1 MVLIN
6 VLYAG
11 NQRMFKGLIMSLT
24 CLASNTKEDLNVFII
39 TGNFLKINSGY
50 VAFNKKEIDF
60 LEKIIKIYNPNN
72 KITLLDMSCL
82 EDELMNSTNK
92 NTKFTPY
99 TLLRL
104 YIDDEVFSSLDK
116 RLLYMDIDTMCFG
129 DIKEL
134 YNFDLKGKTLG
145 MVRDNV
151 GRHWIHKNY
160 CNAGMI
166 LFDVDKTLENKD
178 KIIKAREMIR
188 TVKMFMPDQTA
199 INRAF
204 KNDIEFLP
212 SKYNEQNKMEKDTL
226 VRHYCGV
233 LKFFPYM
240 HIIKVKPWDDDIEKF
255 HKQRKEHV
263 MDKSIE
269 ITNEF
274 VRQYKNNEE
283 PHLIK

>member
-1 MVLIN
+1 
-6 VLYAG
+6 
-11 NQRMFKGLIMSLT
+11 MSLN

-104 YIDDEVFSSLDK
+104 YIDDEVFSSLDN

-166 LFDVDKTLENKD
+166 LFDVDKTIKNKD

-212 SKYNEQNKMEKDTL
+212 SKYNEQNKMEKI
-226 VRHYCGV
+226 H
-233 LKFFPYM
+233 
-240 HIIKVKPWDDDIEKF
+240 W
-255 HKQRKEHV
+255 
-263 MDKSIE
+263 
-269 ITNEF
+269 
-274 VRQYKNNEE
+274 
-283 PHLIK
+283 

>member
-1 MVLIN
+1 
-6 VLYAG
+6 
-11 NQRMFKGLIMSLT
+11 MFKGLIMSLT

-104 YIDDEVFSSLDK
+104 YIDDEVLSSIDN

-166 LFDVDKTLENKD
+166 LFDVDKTIENKD

-204 KNDIEFLP
+204 KDDIEFLP

-226 VRHYCGV
+226 VRQIG
-233 LKFFPYM
+233 
-240 HIIKVKPWDDDIEKF
+240 
-255 HKQRKEHV
+255 RAHV
-263 MDKSIE
+263 
-269 ITNEF
+269 
-274 VRQYKNNEE
+274 
-283 PHLIK
+283 

>member
-1 MVLIN
+1 
-6 VLYAG
+6 
-11 NQRMFKGLIMSLT
+11 MSLT

-50 VAFNKKEIDF
+50 VAFSKKEIDF

-145 MVRDNV
+145 MVRDNI

-166 LFDVDKTLENKD
+166 LFDVDKTIKNKD

-212 SKYNEQNKMEKDTL
+212 SKYNEQNKMEKI
-226 VRHYCGV
+226 H
-233 LKFFPYM
+233 
-240 HIIKVKPWDDDIEKF
+240 W
-255 HKQRKEHV
+255 
-263 MDKSIE
+263 
-269 ITNEF
+269 
-274 VRQYKNNEE
+274 
-283 PHLIK
+283 

>member
-1 MVLIN
+1 
-6 VLYAG
+6 
-11 NQRMFKGLIMSLT
+11 MFKGLIMSLN

-104 YIDDEVFSSLDK
+104 YIDDEVLSSIDN

-212 SKYNEQNKMEKDTL
+212 SKYNEQNKMEKI
-226 VRHYCGV
+226 H
-233 LKFFPYM
+233 
-240 HIIKVKPWDDDIEKF
+240 W
-255 HKQRKEHV
+255 
-263 MDKSIE
+263 
-269 ITNEF
+269 
-274 VRQYKNNEE
+274 
-283 PHLIK
+283 

>member
-82 EDELMNSTNK
+82 EEELMNSTNK

-166 LFDVDKTLENKD
+166 LFDVDKTIKNKD

-199 INRAF
+199 INKAF

-212 SKYNEQNKMEKDTL
+212 SKYNEQNKMEKI
-226 VRHYCGV
+226 H
-233 LKFFPYM
+233 
-240 HIIKVKPWDDDIEKF
+240 W
-255 HKQRKEHV
+255 
-263 MDKSIE
+263 
-269 ITNEF
+269 
-274 VRQYKNNEE
+274 
-283 PHLIK
+283 

>member
-11 NQRMFKGLIMSLT
+11 NQRMFKGLIMSLN

-104 YIDDEVFSSLDK
+104 YIDDEVFSSIDN
-116 RLLYMDIDTMCFG
+116 RLLYMDIDMMCFG

-134 YNFDLKGKTLG
+134 YNFDLKGK
-145 MVRDNV
+145 
-151 GRHWIHKNY
+151 H
-160 CNAGMI
+160 
-166 LFDVDKTLENKD
+166 
-178 KIIKAREMIR
+178 
-188 TVKMFMPDQTA
+188 
-199 INRAF
+199 
-204 KNDIEFLP
+204 
-212 SKYNEQNKMEKDTL
+212 
-226 VRHYCGV
+226 
-233 LKFFPYM
+233 
-240 HIIKVKPWDDDIEKF
+240 
-255 HKQRKEHV
+255 
-263 MDKSIE
+263 
-269 ITNEF
+269 
-274 VRQYKNNEE
+274 
-283 PHLIK
+283 

>member
-1 MVLIN
+1 
-6 VLYAG
+6 
-11 NQRMFKGLIMSLT
+11 MFKGLIMSLN

-104 YIDDEVFSSLDK
+104 YIDDEVLSSIDN

-166 LFDVDKTLENKD
+166 LFDVDKTIENKD

-212 SKYNEQNKMEKDTL
+212 SKYNEQNKMEKI
-226 VRHYCGV
+226 H
-233 LKFFPYM
+233 
-240 HIIKVKPWDDDIEKF
+240 W
-255 HKQRKEHV
+255 
-263 MDKSIE
+263 
-269 ITNEF
+269 
-274 VRQYKNNEE
+274 
-283 PHLIK
+283 

>member
-1 MVLIN
+1 
-6 VLYAG
+6 
-11 NQRMFKGLIMSLT
+11 MSLN

-104 YIDDEVFSSLDK
+104 YIDDKVLSSIDN

-166 LFDVDKTLENKD
+166 LFDVDKTIKNKD

-204 KNDIEFLP
+204 KDDIEFLP
-212 SKYNEQNKMEKDTL
+212 SKYNEQNKMEKI
-226 VRHYCGV
+226 H
-233 LKFFPYM
+233 
-240 HIIKVKPWDDDIEKF
+240 W
-255 HKQRKEHV
+255 
-263 MDKSIE
+263 
-269 ITNEF
+269 
-274 VRQYKNNEE
+274 
-283 PHLIK
+283 

>member
-11 NQRMFKGLIMSLT
+11 NQRMFKGLIMSLN

-104 YIDDEVFSSLDK
+104 YIDDEVFSSLDN

-166 LFDVDKTLENKD
+166 LFDVDKTIKNKD

-212 SKYNEQNKMEKDTL
+212 SKYNEQNKMEKI
-226 VRHYCGV
+226 H
-233 LKFFPYM
+233 
-240 HIIKVKPWDDDIEKF
+240 W
-255 HKQRKEHV
+255 
-263 MDKSIE
+263 
-269 ITNEF
+269 
-274 VRQYKNNEE
+274 
-283 PHLIK
+283 

>member
-1 MVLIN
+1 MIN
-6 VLYAG
+6 ILYAG

-104 YIDDEVFSSLDK
+104 YIDDEVFSSIDN

-166 LFDVDKTLENKD
+166 LFDVDKTIKNKD

-204 KNDIEFLP
+204 KDDIEFLP

-226 VRHYCGV
+226 
-233 LKFFPYM
+233 
-240 HIIKVKPWDDDIEKF
+240 
-255 HKQRKEHV
+255 
-263 MDKSIE
+263 
-269 ITNEF
+269 
-274 VRQYKNNEE
+274 
-283 PHLIK
+283 

>member
-1 MVLIN
+1 
-6 VLYAG
+6 
-11 NQRMFKGLIMSLT
+11 MSLT

-50 VAFNKKEIDF
+50 VAFSKKEIDF

-166 LFDVDKTLENKD
+166 LFDVDKTIKNKD

-212 SKYNEQNKMEKDTL
+212 SKYNEQNKMEKI
-226 VRHYCGV
+226 H
-233 LKFFPYM
+233 
-240 HIIKVKPWDDDIEKF
+240 W
-255 HKQRKEHV
+255 
-263 MDKSIE
+263 
-269 ITNEF
+269 
-274 VRQYKNNEE
+274 
-283 PHLIK
+283 

>member
-1 MVLIN
+1 M
-6 VLYAG
+6 
-11 NQRMFKGLIMSLT
+11 
-24 CLASNTKEDLNVFII
+24 
-39 TGNFLKINSGY
+39 KINSGY

-104 YIDDEVFSSLDK
+104 YIDDEVLSSIDN

-166 LFDVDKTLENKD
+166 LFDVDKTIENKD

-204 KNDIEFLP
+204 KMILNSCLLSIMNKIRWKRYIGKTLLWCFKVLP
-212 SKYNEQNKMEKDTL
+212 LYAY
-226 VRHYCGV
+226 H
-233 LKFFPYM
+233 
-240 HIIKVKPWDDDIEKF
+240 
-255 HKQRKEHV
+255 
-263 MDKSIE
+263 
-269 ITNEF
+269 
-274 VRQYKNNEE
+274 
-283 PHLIK
+283 

>member
-11 NQRMFKGLIMSLT
+11 NQRMFKGLIMSLN

-104 YIDDEVFSSLDK
+104 YIDDEVFSSIDN

-166 LFDVDKTLENKD
+166 LFDVDKTIKNKD

-204 KNDIEFLP
+204 KDDIEFLP
-212 SKYNEQNKMEKDTL
+212 SKYNEQNKMEKI
-226 VRHYCGV
+226 H
-233 LKFFPYM
+233 
-240 HIIKVKPWDDDIEKF
+240 W
-255 HKQRKEHV
+255 
-263 MDKSIE
+263 
-269 ITNEF
+269 
-274 VRQYKNNEE
+274 
-283 PHLIK
+283 

>member
-1 MVLIN
+1 
-6 VLYAG
+6 
-11 NQRMFKGLIMSLT
+11 MFKGLIMSLT

-104 YIDDEVFSSLDK
+104 YIDDEVFSSIDN

-166 LFDVDKTLENKD
+166 LFDVDKTIKNKD

-204 KNDIEFLP
+204 KDDIEFLP

-226 VRHYCGV
+226 VRHY
-233 LKFFPYM
+233 
-240 HIIKVKPWDDDIEKF
+240 
-255 HKQRKEHV
+255 
-263 MDKSIE
+263 
-269 ITNEF
+269 
-274 VRQYKNNEE
+274 
-283 PHLIK
+283 

>member
-1 MVLIN
+1 
-6 VLYAG
+6 
-11 NQRMFKGLIMSLT
+11 MSLT

-82 EDELMNSTNK
+82 EEELMNSTNK

-166 LFDVDKTLENKD
+166 LFDVDKTIKNKD

-212 SKYNEQNKMEKDTL
+212 SKYNEQNKMEKI
-226 VRHYCGV
+226 H
-233 LKFFPYM
+233 
-240 HIIKVKPWDDDIEKF
+240 W
-255 HKQRKEHV
+255 
-263 MDKSIE
+263 
-269 ITNEF
+269 
-274 VRQYKNNEE
+274 
-283 PHLIK
+283 

>member
-1 MVLIN
+1 
-6 VLYAG
+6 
-11 NQRMFKGLIMSLT
+11 MSLT

-166 LFDVDKTLENKD
+166 LFDVDRTIKNKD

-204 KNDIEFLP
+204 KMILNSCLLSIMNKIRWKRYIGKTLLWCFKVLP
-212 SKYNEQNKMEKDTL
+212 LYAC
-226 VRHYCGV
+226 H
-233 LKFFPYM
+233 
-240 HIIKVKPWDDDIEKF
+240 
-255 HKQRKEHV
+255 
-263 MDKSIE
+263 
-269 ITNEF
+269 
-274 VRQYKNNEE
+274 
-283 PHLIK
+283 

>member
-50 VAFNKKEIDF
+50 VAFSKKEIDF

-104 YIDDEVFSSLDK
+104 YIDDEVFSSLDN

-166 LFDVDKTLENKD
+166 LFDVDKTIKNKD

-204 KNDIEFLP
+204 KMILNSCLLSIMNKIRWKRYIGKTLLWCFKVLP
-212 SKYNEQNKMEKDTL
+212 LYAY
-226 VRHYCGV
+226 H
-233 LKFFPYM
+233 
-240 HIIKVKPWDDDIEKF
+240 
-255 HKQRKEHV
+255 
-263 MDKSIE
+263 
-269 ITNEF
+269 
-274 VRQYKNNEE
+274 
-283 PHLIK
+283 

>member
-1 MVLIN
+1 
-6 VLYAG
+6 
-11 NQRMFKGLIMSLT
+11 
-24 CLASNTKEDLNVFII
+24 
-39 TGNFLKINSGY
+39 
-50 VAFNKKEIDF
+50 
-60 LEKIIKIYNPNN
+60 
-72 KITLLDMSCL
+72 
-82 EDELMNSTNK
+82 
-92 NTKFTPY
+92 
-99 TLLRL
+99 
-104 YIDDEVFSSLDK
+104 
-116 RLLYMDIDTMCFG
+116 
-129 DIKEL
+129 
-134 YNFDLKGKTLG
+134 
-145 MVRDNV
+145 
-151 GRHWIHKNY
+151 
-160 CNAGMI
+160 MI
-166 LFDVDKTLENKD
+166 LFDVDKTIKNKD

-204 KNDIEFLP
+204 KDDIEFLP

>member
-1 MVLIN
+1 
-6 VLYAG
+6 
-11 NQRMFKGLIMSLT
+11 MSLN

-104 YIDDEVFSSLDK
+104 YIDDEVLSSIDN

-212 SKYNEQNKMEKDTL
+212 SKYNEQNKMEKI
-226 VRHYCGV
+226 H
-233 LKFFPYM
+233 
-240 HIIKVKPWDDDIEKF
+240 W
-255 HKQRKEHV
+255 
-263 MDKSIE
+263 
-269 ITNEF
+269 
-274 VRQYKNNEE
+274 
-283 PHLIK
+283 

>member
-1 MVLIN
+1 MILIN

-11 NQRMFKGLIMSLT
+11 NQRMFKGLIMSLN

-104 YIDDEVFSSLDK
+104 YIDDEVLSSIDN

-166 LFDVDKTLENKD
+166 LFDVDKTIENKD
-178 KIIKAREMIR
+178 KIMKAREMIR

-204 KNDIEFLP
+204 KMILNSCLLSIMNKIRWKRYIGKTLLWCFKVLP
-212 SKYNEQNKMEKDTL
+212 LYAY
-226 VRHYCGV
+226 H
-233 LKFFPYM
+233 
-240 HIIKVKPWDDDIEKF
+240 
-255 HKQRKEHV
+255 
-263 MDKSIE
+263 
-269 ITNEF
+269 
-274 VRQYKNNEE
+274 
-283 PHLIK
+283 

>member
-1 MVLIN
+1 
-6 VLYAG
+6 
-11 NQRMFKGLIMSLT
+11 MFKGLIMSLT

-104 YIDDEVFSSLDK
+104 YIDDKVLSSIDN
-116 RLLYMDIDTMCFG
+116 RLLYMDI
-129 DIKEL
+129 
-134 YNFDLKGKTLG
+134 
-145 MVRDNV
+145 
-151 GRHWIHKNY
+151 
-160 CNAGMI
+160 
-166 LFDVDKTLENKD
+166 D

-204 KNDIEFLP
+204 KDDIEFLP

>member
-1 MVLIN
+1 M
-6 VLYAG
+6 
-11 NQRMFKGLIMSLT
+11 
-24 CLASNTKEDLNVFII
+24 
-39 TGNFLKINSGY
+39 KINSGY

-104 YIDDEVFSSLDK
+104 YIDDEVFSSIDN

-166 LFDVDKTLENKD
+166 LFDVDKTIKNKD

-204 KNDIEFLP
+204 KDDIEFLP
-212 SKYNEQNKMEKDTL
+212 SKYNEQNKMEKI
-226 VRHYCGV
+226 H
-233 LKFFPYM
+233 
-240 HIIKVKPWDDDIEKF
+240 W
-255 HKQRKEHV
+255 
-263 MDKSIE
+263 
-269 ITNEF
+269 
-274 VRQYKNNEE
+274 
-283 PHLIK
+283 

>member
-1 MVLIN
+1 
-6 VLYAG
+6 
-11 NQRMFKGLIMSLT
+11 MSLN

-104 YIDDEVFSSLDK
+104 YIDDEVLSSIDN

-166 LFDVDKTLENKD
+166 LFDVDKTIENKD
-178 KIIKAREMIR
+178 KIMKAREMIR

-212 SKYNEQNKMEKDTL
+212 SKYNEQNKMEKI
-226 VRHYCGV
+226 H
-233 LKFFPYM
+233 
-240 HIIKVKPWDDDIEKF
+240 W
-255 HKQRKEHV
+255 
-263 MDKSIE
+263 
-269 ITNEF
+269 
-274 VRQYKNNEE
+274 
-283 PHLIK
+283 

>member
-50 VAFNKKEIDF
+50 VAFSKKEIDF

-166 LFDVDKTLENKD
+166 LFDVDRTIKSKD

-212 SKYNEQNKMEKDTL
+212 SKYNEQNKMEKI
-226 VRHYCGV
+226 H
-233 LKFFPYM
+233 
-240 HIIKVKPWDDDIEKF
+240 W
-255 HKQRKEHV
+255 
-263 MDKSIE
+263 
-269 ITNEF
+269 
-274 VRQYKNNEE
+274 
-283 PHLIK
+283 

>member
-1 MVLIN
+1 
-6 VLYAG
+6 
-11 NQRMFKGLIMSLT
+11 MFKGLIMSLN

-104 YIDDEVFSSLDK
+104 YIDDKVLSSIDN

-166 LFDVDKTLENKD
+166 LFDVDKTIKNKD

-204 KNDIEFLP
+204 KDDIEFLP
-212 SKYNEQNKMEKDTL
+212 SKYNEQNKMEKI
-226 VRHYCGV
+226 H
-233 LKFFPYM
+233 
-240 HIIKVKPWDDDIEKF
+240 W
-255 HKQRKEHV
+255 
-263 MDKSIE
+263 
-269 ITNEF
+269 
-274 VRQYKNNEE
+274 
-283 PHLIK
+283 

>member
-1 MVLIN
+1 
-6 VLYAG
+6 
-11 NQRMFKGLIMSLT
+11 MFKGLIMSLT

-104 YIDDEVFSSLDK
+104 YIDDEVFSSIDN

-166 LFDVDKTLENKD
+166 LFDVDKTIENKD

-204 KNDIEFLP
+204 KDDIEFLP

-255 HKQRKEHV
+255 HKQRKESV
-263 MDKSIE
+263 MDKSIK